1 MDGIYD
7 WNVYAREL
15 PSVHSENHH
24 PLMLN
29 IIALKREG
37 FESSDSSDFKNFQVR
52 FRARNFGCNY
62 FVIINAWLCCVDMF
76 VLISETGVQ
85 WWFLMS

>member
-15 PSVHSENHH
+15 PSVHSESHH

-29 IIALKREG
+29 NIALKREG
-37 FESSDSSDFKNFQVR
+37 FEGSDFKNFQVR
-52 FRARNFGCNY
+52 
-62 FVIINAWLCCVDMF
+62 
-76 VLISETGVQ
+76 
-85 WWFLMS
+85 

>member
-1 MDGIYD
+1 MLAQNCGSRQLNHNIPMDGIYD

-15 PSVHSENHH
+15 PSVRSENHH

-37 FESSDSSDFKNFQVR
+37 FESSDFKNFQVR
-52 FRARNFGCNY
+52 
-62 FVIINAWLCCVDMF
+62 
-76 VLISETGVQ
+76 
-85 WWFLMS
+85 